1 MDPSVLV
8 GCSEPALG
16 ISMLA
21 QGFSFLISYIFVETS
36 LIHDATLK
44 VDPVTQWPLFKMH
57 IS

>member
-21 QGFSFLISYIFVETS
+21 QGFSSVVFDRTYLLHICYIFVS
-36 LIHDATLK
+36 Y
-44 VDPVTQWPLFKMH
+44 LFH
-57 IS
+57 IW